1 MTIYPPSILQIII
14 MGEGGVFKNA
24 GVSLRMRAA
33 LFYGVCIWA
42 RVGVAFAFMFAANAW
57 YTGTL
62 AIVLAAAVIFTTA
75 ELSQQSHVW
84 WNRKVHALM
93 GFAVIISAIVGLVKE
108 TDAVIYAISVIML
121 ADVTWG
127 VLHSLVARPFRAAV

>member
-1 MTIYPPSILQIII
+1 
-14 MGEGGVFKNA
+14 
-24 GVSLRMRAA
+24 
-33 LFYGVCIWA
+33 
-42 RVGVAFAFMFAANAW
+42 
-57 YTGTL
+57 
-62 AIVLAAAVIFTTA
+62 
-75 ELSQQSHVW
+75 VW